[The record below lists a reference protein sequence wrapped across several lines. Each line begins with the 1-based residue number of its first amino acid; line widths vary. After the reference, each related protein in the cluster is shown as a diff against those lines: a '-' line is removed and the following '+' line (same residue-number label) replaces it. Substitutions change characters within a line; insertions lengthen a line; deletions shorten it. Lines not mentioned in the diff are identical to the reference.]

1 MEGIKRPA
9 NPVKTDT
16 HVLTPGELKAIS
28 RACAGSGWM
37 DKRDR
42 AIVLL
47 LMSTPTRLA
56 ELAALKVDDIDLRE
70 REGTITRGKGGRP
83 RGWERLMPMNTAP
96 GTMGDLLAGDPDAVG
111 LARLVH
117 RDRR

>member
-1 MEGIKRPA
+1 
-9 NPVKTDT
+9 
-16 HVLTPGELKAIS
+16 
-28 RACAGSGWM
+28 M

-83 RGWERLMPMNTAP
+83 RGWGAIDADEYSA
-96 GTMGDLLAGDPDAVG
+96 GDDADLLAGDPDAVG
-111 LARLVH
+111 LARLVQNI
-117 RDRR
+117 RDRRSGRPACRP